1 MSVGLGTETAAVN
14 RLETVRAG
22 TARWQVSPQWRT
34 TLFGPTGLRLD
45 EWLDAG
51 QARLVKQGPRRVVY
65 RVDLTD
71 RRFYVKHYRSRSRW
85 RTIVDLFRL
94 SDSRREHHRV
104 LETQRRRLPTVQTLA
119 IGQAYRRGLPQD
131 SYLITEA
138 IWPACSFDDYVRQV
152 LPQAAPRRQALLRH
166 ALARGLARL
175 AADAHRAG
183 VDHRDLHP
191 GNILV
196 RLPQTDADDASSPE
210 LHLIDL
216 PSVRL
221 SAALNWRRS
230 AGALALMGSAWADL
244 VSRTDLWRFWL
255 EYVRHRPDLDL
266 SQGRAAARQ
275 VASRIP
281 IRRRRVARGRDRRAG
296 RVNRDFYRLRTDR
309 AAAWAVSDLPREVLK
324 SLATSPERLLLGS
337 LSDPYKLAHRSVVVR
352 AELSASAAATTVA
365 YKRVRA
371 KNWWKAILFCFC
383 RSPAW
388 QAWHRGHSL
397 LLRGI
402 ATARPLAV
410 VERRRW
416 GLRGESYLA
425 TEWIEGAVNLHVY
438 AWRLAERPF
447 AERRRRS
454 RQVAEALGR
463 LLGRLHGWQLSH
475 RDLKACNLLV
485 SERPDGV
492 DCYVIDADS
501 VRVARRVPD
510 WFKALNLA
518 RLATSQLA
526 HPWVS
531 RGDRLR
537 FLRAYLAESAR
548 LGGDWRPAD
557 WKHVWRRVARA
568 TDQTARRLRRGG
580 RSVV

>member
-1 MSVGLGTETAAVN
+1 MN
-14 RLETVRAG
+14 HLEIVRAG
-22 TARWQVSPQWRT
+22 AARWQVSTQWRT
-34 TLFGPTGLRLD
+34 TLLGPAGLRLD
-45 EWLDAG
+45 EWLSSG
-51 QARLVKQGPRRVVY
+51 QAELVKHGPRRSVY
-65 RVDLTD
+65 RVDLAD
-71 RRFYVKHYRSRSRW
+71 RRFYVKHYRSRRW
-85 RTIVDLFRL
+85 WRRIVDVLRP
-94 SDSRREHHRV
+94 SDSRREYRRV
-104 LETQRRRLPTVQTLA
+104 VETHRRRLPTVRPLA
-119 IGQAYRRGLPQD
+119 VGQSYRRGLPHD

-138 IWPACSFDDYVRQV
+138 IWPACSFDDYVRNV
-152 LPQAAPRRQALLRH
+152 LPRTAPRRQARLRQE
-166 ALARGLARL
+166 LARTLARL

-183 VDHRDLHP
+183 VDHRDLHA

-196 RLPQTDADDASSPE
+196 RMPPAQSNADTTLPE

-221 SAALNWRRS
+221 SSALNWRRS
-230 AGALALMGSAWADL
+230 LRALALMGSAWSSLA
-244 VSRTDLWRFWL
+244 SRTDLWRFWL
-255 EYVRHRPDLDL
+255 EYVRRRPDLDL

-275 VASRIP
+275 IASRIP
-281 IRRRRVARGRDRRAG
+281 VRRRRVARGRDRRIV
-296 RVNRDFYRLRTDR
+296 RVNRDFYRLRTAR
-309 AAAWAVSDLPREVLK
+309 AMAWAVSDVPREALQIM
-324 SLATSPERLLLGS
+324 ATTPDHLLLGH

-352 AELSASAAATTVA
+352 AEMKLPGATKTVA
-365 YKRVRA
+365 YKRVRP

-383 RSPAW
+383 PSPAW
-388 QAWHRGHSL
+388 QAWRRGHSL

-402 ATARPLAV
+402 ATARPLLI

-416 GLRGESYLA
+416 GLRGESYLT

-438 AWRLAERPF
+438 AWRLAERPL

-454 RQVAEALGR
+454 RQVAEAIGR

-485 SERPDGV
+485 RERPEGV

-518 RLATSQLA
+518 RLATSQIA

-548 LGGDWRPAD
+548 LGGNWRPAD
-557 WKHVWRRVARA
+557 WKQVWRRVARA
-568 TDQTARRLRRGG
+568 TDQTTRRLKRGG
-580 RSVV
+580 RSIV